1 MDFLGCAVYGIVM
14 DGSVGLD
21 TRLRLASQYMALLA
35 EHEDEKLPE
44 KAYRQCES
52 TEPTYVVEV
61 AVFLCENGV
70 FDWGNTEALTRIVQ
84 HASPSSLEAKQAFLS
99 KLVDELNRNP
109 RLLSFLTKPRY
120 VNPLIETIRFFGLE
134 AWNPRLE
141 GISKAKQNLV
151 FNLQPFLVS
160 SMGRSTFGE
169 LCRITYLT
177 REDLERIF
185 LKLPMALMLE
195 NKSDVR
201 ALRDL
206 LMCLLDGSREP
217 EVIIK
222 RLLKQVSELKEA
234 GFDYE
239 ARLKALCQVAEERGL
254 VDAGFIGL
262 VRGLLGERM
271 ETSTRLH
278 LFKFVYA
285 HTRDVRVLHEA
296 AKCRSSRIREWA
308 KTELKRS

>member
-1 MDFLGCAVYGIVM
+1 M

-21 TRLRLASQYMALLA
+21 TRLRLASHYMASLA

-61 AVFLCENGV
+61 ALFLCENGV

-84 HASPSSLEAKQAFLS
+84 HPSPSSLDAKQAFLS

-151 FNLQPFLVS
+151 FNFMGVKGAEVPLRSVRWGMDSPLTESFL
-160 SMGRSTFGE
+160 
-169 LCRITYLT
+169 
-177 REDLERIF
+177 
-185 LKLPMALMLE
+185 
-195 NKSDVR
+195 
-201 ALRDL
+201 
-206 LMCLLDGSREP
+206 
-217 EVIIK
+217 
-222 RLLKQVSELKEA
+222 
-234 GFDYE
+234 
-239 ARLKALCQVAEERGL
+239 
-254 VDAGFIGL
+254 
-262 VRGLLGERM
+262 
-271 ETSTRLH
+271 
-278 LFKFVYA
+278 
-285 HTRDVRVLHEA
+285 
-296 AKCRSSRIREWA
+296 
-308 KTELKRS
+308 

>member
-1 MDFLGCAVYGIVM
+1 
-14 DGSVGLD
+14 
-21 TRLRLASQYMALLA
+21 
-35 EHEDEKLPE
+35 
-44 KAYRQCES
+44 
-52 TEPTYVVEV
+52 
-61 AVFLCENGV
+61 
-70 FDWGNTEALTRIVQ
+70 
-84 HASPSSLEAKQAFLS
+84 
-99 KLVDELNRNP
+99 
-109 RLLSFLTKPRY
+109 
-120 VNPLIETIRFFGLE
+120 
-134 AWNPRLE
+134 
-141 GISKAKQNLV
+141 
-151 FNLQPFLVS
+151 
-160 SMGRSTFGE
+160 MGRSTFGE

-262 VRGLLGERM
+262 VGGFWVGGWRLVLGCICSSLFTPTPEMCASCMKRQSAGPRG
-271 ETSTRLH
+271 
-278 LFKFVYA
+278 YA
-285 HTRDVRVLHEA
+285 SGPRPN
-296 AKCRSSRIREWA
+296 
-308 KTELKRS
+308 LKGLKGVDAI